1 MTRKLTEEEKIRI
14 IELVDEYGRQW
25 KLIGEIVGKH
35 PNTCQSFYLSYS
47 KYHTINPTLG
57 RPMTIDQNKKNEVMS
72 SINEK
77 PDQTLRKV
85 AFDFK
90 ISHSS
95 VKSIFKQNKLKFFK
109 KSPLAPLTAEHKTAR
124 CNFTFQFISKS

>member
-1 MTRKLTEEEKIRI
+1 
-14 IELVDEYGRQW
+14 
-25 KLIGEIVGKH
+25 
-35 PNTCQSFYLSYS
+35 
-47 KYHTINPTLG
+47 
-57 RPMTIDQNKKNEVMS
+57 MS

-90 ISHSS
+90 ISHS
-95 VKSIFKQNKLKFFK
+95 NGKLKFFK

>member
-1 MTRKLTEEEKIRI
+1 
-14 IELVDEYGRQW
+14 
-25 KLIGEIVGKH
+25 
-35 PNTCQSFYLSYS
+35 
-47 KYHTINPTLG
+47 
-57 RPMTIDQNKKNEVMS
+57 MS

-124 CNFTFQFISKS
+124 CNFTFQFISKSQNSMPIIIFSDESTFENIINNGIWRKPGEYPPGSFYPKDQKPLSVMIWGQLAPVGVDQK